1 MKKTRL
7 LIIIPA
13 IIVMAGGGFFG
24 YRYIEQRQKE
34 KAEAKKGQ
42 LPVLKIEEI
51 TYSLSDFENYV
62 RQIIPRGQ
70 DLDNETLSQLVD
82 QFVEDKLILYSAKM
96 RKMELSDSEKQAF
109 WQRLIRD
116 YPPQEGLKEQLA
128 SDQGLEDSLLVA
140 KYKYEKIK
148 EVVVTE
154 DEIKA
159 YYQEHKK
166 DFLVP
171 ERVMVSHI
179 LVSSSDLAVELQQK
193 LSKADE
199 TAFRQAARN
208 YSEAPDAYKGGL
220 MGVFK
225 PGDLPYDMEK
235 VVFGLEEGK
244 ISQVFQSPYGYHIFR
259 LDKRYAPALLE
270 EEEVS
275 RKIRNIL
282 MENKVKDIIEKEV
295 EELKATYHWQVFTEN
310 LPFKNDGKENA

>member
-1 MKKTRL
+1 MKKIRR
-7 LIIIPA
+7 LIIILII
-13 IIVMAGGGFFG
+13 IIVMGGGFFG
-24 YRYIEQRQKE
+24 YNSLKHRQKE
-34 KAEAKKGQ
+34 KAVEKQGR
-42 LPVLKIEEI
+42 LVVLRIEKNSY
-51 TYSLSDFENYV
+51 TLSDFEDYV
-62 RQIIPRGQ
+62 RQIIPYGQ
-70 DLDNETLSQLVD
+70 EMDSQVLSELFN

-96 RKMELSDSEKQAF
+96 RKVELTESEKQAF
-109 WQRLIRD
+109 LQRLTRD
-116 YPPQEGLKEQLA
+116 YPPQEGLKEKLVVDGEWQ
-128 SDQGLEDSLLVA
+128 DSLLIG

-154 DEIKA
+154 YEIKS
-159 YYQEHKK
+159 YYQEHKR

-171 ERVMVSHI
+171 ERVMVSQI
-179 LVSSSDLAVELQQK
+179 LVRSSDLAVELQQK
-193 LSKADE
+193 LTRADE

-235 VVFGLEEGK
+235 VVLGLEEGK

-259 LDKRYAPALLE
+259 LDKRYEPALLE

-282 MENKVKDIIEKEV
+282 LENKVKDIIMKEV
-295 EELKATYHWQVFTEN
+295 EELKATYHWQIFSEN
-310 LPFKNDGKENA
+310 LPFKYEGKENG

>member
-13 IIVMAGGGFFG
+13 IIIMAGGGFFG

-34 KAEAKKGQ
+34 KAEEKKGQ
-42 LPVLKIEEI
+42 LPVLKIEEV

-62 RQIIPRGQ
+62 RQIIPHGQ
-70 DLDNETLSQLVD
+70 DLDNETLSQLFD

-96 RKMELSDSEKQAF
+96 RKMELTDSEKQAF
-109 WQRLIRD
+109 WRRLIRD
-116 YPPQEGLKEQLA
+116 YPHQEGLKEQLA

-148 EVVVTE
+148 EVETTK

-159 YYQEHKK
+159 YYQEHKR

-171 ERVMVSHI
+171 ERVIVSHI

-310 LPFKNDGKENA
+310 LPFKSEGKENA